1 MIANTLMHQITLGR
15 EGRNKGYSMGLPKL
29 EGIIDGVTQGVYNLI
44 FSPSGVG
51 KTTLALY
58 SYIYRPIMEHL
69 EDGKFKV
76 IYYSLE
82 MNSEML
88 FAKLLSLYIFEHY
101 HIELSTKELL
111 SRKKD
116 YILSDENYK
125 IVKECLPWLKQIE
138 NIITVYDKGL
148 NSKTLYSSL
157 MKELEMQG
165 EFKEEGKR
173 KIYIP
178 KDEELI
184 TLVVIDHLSLV
195 QTIDGHSLKQEMDLI
210 SSYLV
215 TLRNRCKITP
225 LVIMQANRESSSM
238 DRRKEGM
245 NNLTINDMKDT
256 GAPAQ
261 DAEVIISIF
270 SPFREKLKSYRK
282 YDITRLE
289 SNFRS
294 ITVLKNRYGES
305 DVEVGCAFYGKIG
318 YFAEMPKPDAI
329 YDYEK
334 YTNTDWLWRKQEELD
349 EKSNNFNFTI

>member
-15 EGRNKGYSMGLPKL
+15 EGRNKGYSLGLPKL
-29 EGIIDGVTQGVYNLI
+29 ESIIDGVTQGTYTLV
-44 FSPSGVG
+44 FSPSGIG

-58 SYIYRPIMEHL
+58 SFIYRPAMEHL
-69 EDGKFKV
+69 NDKKFKV

-88 FAKLLSLYIFEHY
+88 FAKLLSLYIFEKY

-111 SRKKD
+111 SRKKN
-116 YILSDENYK
+116 YVLSDENYE
-125 IVKECLPWLKQIE
+125 IVKECLPWLKQME

-148 NSKTLYSSL
+148 NSKTLYASL
-157 MKELEMQG
+157 LKEMEMTG
-165 EFKEEGKR
+165 EFKEEGHR

-178 KDEELI
+178 KDEEVI

-195 QTIDGHSLKQEMDLI
+195 QPVDGHTLKQEMDII

-215 TLRNRCKITP
+215 TLRNRCKISP

-256 GAPAQ
+256 GAPK
-261 DAEVIISIF
+261 IF
-270 SPFREKLKSYRK
+270 F
-282 YDITRLE
+282 
-289 SNFRS
+289 
-294 ITVLKNRYGES
+294 
-305 DVEVGCAFYGKIG
+305 
-318 YFAEMPKPDAI
+318 
-329 YDYEK
+329 
-334 YTNTDWLWRKQEELD
+334 
-349 EKSNNFNFTI
+349 

>member
-15 EGRNKGYSMGLPKL
+15 EGRNKGYSLGLPKL
-29 EGIIDGVTQGVYNLI
+29 ESIIDGVTQGTYTLV
-44 FSPSGVG
+44 FSPSGIG

-58 SYIYRPIMEHL
+58 SFIYRPAMEHL
-69 EDGKFKV
+69 NDKKFKV

-88 FAKLLSLYIFEHY
+88 FAKLLSLYIFEKY

-111 SRKKD
+111 SRKKN
-116 YILSDENYK
+116 YVLSDENYE
-125 IVKECLPWLKQIE
+125 IVKECLPWLKQME

-148 NSKTLYSSL
+148 NSKTLYASL
-157 MKELEMQG
+157 LKEMEMTG
-165 EFKEEGKR
+165 EFKEEGHR

-178 KDEELI
+178 KDEEVI

-195 QTIDGHSLKQEMDLI
+195 QPVEGHTLKQEMDII

-215 TLRNRCKITP
+215 TLRNRCKISP

-261 DAEVIISIF
+261 DSEIILSIF
-270 SPFREKLKSYRK
+270 SPFREKLRTYRK
-282 YDITRLE
+282 YDISQLE
-289 SNFRS
+289 SNFRA

-305 DVEVGCAFYGKIG
+305 DVEVGCGFYGKIG
-318 YFAEMPKPDAI
+318 WFAELPKPDDI
-329 YDYEK
+329 YNYEK
-334 YTNTDWLWRKQEELD
+334 YTNTDWLWQETVD
-349 EKSNNFNFTI
+349 NNSKSLNFVI